1 MNHGGVSFQR
11 SSITRLTELVVY
23 AETNQPKKEGY
34 KPGNKQRDLVTN
46 VNIKVVPSNEPQE
59 NHQRVFNKH
68 EDIKWHKSFDTASSI
83 QLEVKEGVRAA
94 ARNSIP

>member
-1 MNHGGVSFQR
+1 MNHRGVSFQR
-11 SSITRLTELVVY
+11 SSITRLKELVVC
-23 AETNQPKKEGY
+23 AETDQPKKEGH
-34 KPGNKQRDLVTN
+34 KPGNKQWDLITD

-83 QLEVKEGVRAA
+83 QLEVREDV
-94 ARNSIP
+94 